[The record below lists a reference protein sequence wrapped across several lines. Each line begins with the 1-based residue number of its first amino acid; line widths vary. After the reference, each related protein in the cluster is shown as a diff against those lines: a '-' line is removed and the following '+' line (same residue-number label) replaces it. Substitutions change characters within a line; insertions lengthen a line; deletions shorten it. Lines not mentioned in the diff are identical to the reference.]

1 MSASFRRKG
10 RRDDTFGLKG
20 TKPWTGGIT
29 QTSVGLRDLDTI
41 LGGGQPLGTCLLV
54 EEDRWTRDLATC
66 FVKYWC
72 AEVSEFIAR
81 LSRRFVPYFILTNT

>member
-41 LGGGQPLGTCLLV
+41 LGVGSHWAHVYWWKRIDGLV
-54 EEDRWTRDLATC
+54 IWRHASSSTGVLR
-66 FVKYWC
+66 
-72 AEVSEFIAR
+72 
-81 LSRRFVPYFILTNT
+81 